1 LFSPRVSALFG
12 TVFDMRLVLRVLG
25 TWLLG
30 IGVILFI
37 IDGTKSL
44 AVNAIVMTSLQEMWS
59 SLHPE
64 SLMAV
69 KGFVATRFFGALLEE
84 VLNVVLTFPAFAVVA
99 VPGIALALLGR
110 SRASRIRQYTEV

>member
-1 LFSPRVSALFG
+1 
-12 TVFDMRLVLRVLG
+12 MRLVLRVLG

>member
-1 LFSPRVSALFG
+1 
-12 TVFDMRLVLRVLG
+12 MRLVLRVLG

-44 AVNAIVMTSLQEMWS
+44 AVNAIVMTSLREIWS
-59 SLHPE
+59 SLHPD
-64 SLMAV
+64 SLAAMKA
-69 KGFVATRFFGALLEE
+69 FVATRFFGALLEE

-99 VPGIALALLGR
+99 VPGIVLALLGR
-110 SRASRIRQYTEV
+110 SRTSRIRQYTEV